1 MPRPS
6 SHPANLSVANLPECW
21 AYPRTDGDITLHRLR
36 LHRLRS
42 AEAFKLHGMNVYS
55 SKTLRK
61 AIDKAAGKPF
71 AILTAD
77 YVVTSCLLPWQM
89 FPALFTPQGARR
101 FMAGLTEAMRKDW
114 LKARSGSNLVKTKSA
129 RYDFMAS
136 QIDPRLR
143 HSVSIIIGYNAYDR
157 SMMRRA
163 GD

>member
-6 SHPANLSVANLPECW
+6 SHTGKLSVANLPECW

-36 LHRLRS
+36 T

-55 SKTLRK
+55 SKTLRN

-89 FPALFTPQGARR
+89 FPALFTPRGARR
-101 FMAGLTEAMRKDW
+101 FMDGLTEAMRNDW
-114 LKARSGSNLVKTKSA
+114 LMACSGSRLAKTKSA
-129 RYDFMAS
+129 RHDFMAS
-136 QIDPRLR
+136 QIEPWLR
-143 HSVSIIIGYNAYDR
+143 NIVSIIIGYKAYDR
-157 SMMRRA
+157 SMMRRV
-163 GD
+163 GE